1 MVMKNRVMRG
11 SVTVIGPP
19 RRICSW
25 KIGTTLPFR
34 SQHVAEADDG
44 ETRRGDLGE
53 GVDVALGQLLRGPHD
68 AGRMHGLVG
77 RDEDEIPHA
86 ELVGQVGQALGAVD
100 VVLHRLADVAL
111 HQRHVLVGGRM
122 EDHLRPV
129 LLEELPH
136 PRAVG
141 DAGDA
146 GVQSA
151 VAVRWPAAGGRS

>member
-25 KIGTTLPFR
+25 KIGTTLPSDPR
-34 SQHVAEADDG
+34 TLPKRTDG
-44 ETRRGDLGE
+44 ESRRGDLGE
-53 GVDVALGQLLRGPHD
+53 GVDVALRQLLRGPHD

-111 HQRHVLVGGRM
+111 HQRHVLVGGGV
-122 EDHLRPV
+122 EDAP
-129 LLEELPH
+129 PAGT
-136 PRAVG
+136 PGRA
-141 DAGDA
+141 AA
-146 GVQSA
+146 S
-151 VAVRWPAAGGRS
+151 AAGR